1 MPPSFLRT
9 PRPPYLLYYYFAGSL
24 GGALL
29 LTVVMVIL
37 GFLFSAVALAF
48 VVLGGDFVPAVASIR
63 GRLAGI
69 TPSYPLGLAIYPV
82 LAYLF
87 VWLPLKKRR
96 ETGLSSVRTV

>member
-1 MPPSFLRT
+1 MPPTFLRT

-29 LTVVMVIL
+29 LTLVMVIL
-37 GFLFSAVALAF
+37 GFLFS
-48 VVLGGDFVPAVASIR
+48 AVASIR

-82 LAYLF
+82 LGRSLLRHRAS
-87 VWLPLKKRR
+87 RR
-96 ETGLSSVRTV
+96 VRPR